1 MSEAETPIP
10 APLALVTR
18 PEPAAAALTRWL
30 EGEGWRTLPAPL
42 MRFEALEATAD
53 PAGAWGVALTSAAAA
68 RAAPPASEPGGEA
81 LRALPCFCVGEATA
95 EAARAAGFAEVRA
108 ADADAAALAALIAAA
123 APPGAEILH
132 LRGRHG
138 GAALADALAAAGL
151 HPRHVVV
158 YAMAA
163 AEALPPEA
171 AAALAAGE
179 VKLVPVFSPR
189 SGAILA
195 RLLDPRHDSARPGGA
210 RPDVPRPD
218 LARPDLSRS
227 VAVAISLAAAEGL
240 ADLGFARV
248 EVAAAPTRKAMRA
261 AMDAVARSAR
271 RRARRAASD
280 PGEGPAGDPGACSPA
295 AGQPGAA
302 ADGSG
307 PSGPGP
313 GDPDPA
319 APAGGQ
325 GGREA

>member
-68 RAAPPASEPGGEA
+68 RAAPPASE
-81 LRALPCFCVGEATA
+81 
-95 EAARAAGFAEVRA
+95 GFAEVRA

-138 GAALADALAAAGL
+138 GDALADALAAAGL